1 MDYKDYY
8 KILEVDRTAS
18 DKDIKNAYRRLA
30 RKHHP
35 DVNPDDKAAEARF
48 KEINEAYEVLSD
60 SDKRKKYDQFGAQW
74 KEYEC
79 AGINPDDLY
88 RQYGAQGGPGVP
100 GQGGVRY
107 VTPEEME
114 ELFGGRGGIGGIGG
128 MGGSGYSSFFESL
141 FGGMPEAGG
150 ARRGTRPVRPRQGED
165 IEQPVDVTLD
175 EAFTGSTRV
184 LHKDGRRLEVKIPP
198 GVRSGSKVRM
208 AGEGG
213 PGMGGSPAGDL
224 YLVVEVL
231 PHAVFERDGDHLKV
245 DVPVDLY
252 TAVLGG
258 EARVPTIKGTTVT
271 MKVPAGTQPDQM
283 IRLRGLGMPQ
293 LRQPDQRGDM
303 LARIKLS
310 LPRDLSE
317 RERELFEELRQART
331 SA

>member
-8 KILEVDRTAS
+8 KILEVDRNAS

-60 SDKRKKYDQFGAQW
+60 KEKRKKYDQFGAQW
-74 KEYEC
+74 KEYER
-79 AGINPDDLY
+79 AGINPEDLY
-88 RQYGAQGGPGVP
+88 RQYGAPGGAA

-114 ELFGGRGGIGGIGG
+114 ELFGSRGGAGG

-141 FGGMPEAGG
+141 FGGMAGSADPRRT
-150 ARRGTRPVRPRQGED
+150 ARATRPRQGED
-165 IEQPVDVTLD
+165 IEQPVDVTLE
-175 EAFTGSTRV
+175 EAFAGSSRV

-198 GVRSGSKVRM
+198 GVRNGSKVRM

-213 PGMGGSPAGDL
+213 PGLGGGPAGDL
-224 YLVVEVL
+224 YLVVDVL
-231 PHAVFERDGDHLKV
+231 PHPTFERDGDNLKV

-303 LARIKLS
+303 LARIKVS
-310 LPRDLSE
+310 MPRDLSE
-317 RERELFEELRQART
+317 RERELFEALRQARA

>member
-8 KILEVDRTAS
+8 KILEVDRNAS

-35 DVNPDDKAAEARF
+35 DVNPDDKAAETRF

-60 SDKRKKYDQFGAQW
+60 KDKRKKYDQFGAQW
-74 KEYEC
+74 KEYER
-79 AGINPDDLY
+79 AGINPEDLY
-88 RQYGAQGGPGVP
+88 RQYGAQGGPGVG

-114 ELFGGRGGIGGIGG
+114 ELFGGMGGIGG

-150 ARRGTRPVRPRQGED
+150 ARRAPRTTRPRQGED
-165 IEQPVDVTLD
+165 IEQPVDVTLE
-175 EAFTGSTRV
+175 EAYNGSNRV
-184 LHKDGRRLEVKIPP
+184 LQKDGRRLEVKIPP

-213 PGMGGSPAGDL
+213 PGLGGGAAGDL
-224 YLVVEVL
+224 YLVVNVL
-231 PHAVFERDGDHLKV
+231 PHATFERDGGNLKV

-271 MKVPAGTQPDQM
+271 MKVPAGTQPDQV

-303 LARIKLS
+303 LARIKVS
-310 LPRDLSE
+310 LPRQLNDS
-317 RERELFEELRQART
+317 ERELFEELRKGHA